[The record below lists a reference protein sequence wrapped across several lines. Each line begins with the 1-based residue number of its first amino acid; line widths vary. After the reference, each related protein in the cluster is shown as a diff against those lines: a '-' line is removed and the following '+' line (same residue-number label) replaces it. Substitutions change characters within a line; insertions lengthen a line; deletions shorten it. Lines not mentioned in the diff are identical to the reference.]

1 MTPFTTT
8 HPTSRARGSAS
19 AGVAL
24 ACSALV
30 LLGACGRRGDENEAS
45 APFSRG
51 AMSDSAAARERSVRA
66 RVAGDTTSE
75 PVRVPITVAGVN
87 APPTRMP
94 IPAVDE
100 GPEIL
105 AVQVM
110 LDRSRF
116 STGALDGIWGE
127 NTRKAVQ
134 WFQRAHHLDTTG
146 IVDETTLGRLRESAG
161 EGALVGSYRVTAD
174 DVEGPFTPIPSDVY
188 DQARLDCLCYRSPRE
203 MLAER
208 FHAAPELLDA
218 LNPGVDLS
226 RPAAGTT
233 IAVPAVRPFLLGEL
247 ETDSTIRSNIAEI
260 VISKRHFWLQARDA
274 EGRIVFH
281 FPSVLGSAYD
291 PSPTGEFA
299 VERVAWRPPFHYQPT
314 LFHEVPDDE
323 PEALLPA
330 GPNSP
335 VGVVWMA
342 LTKPHYG
349 IHGTSS
355 PNSVGHT
362 SSHGCVRLTNWDA
375 ATLGRWVAPGTPV
388 HFVE

>member
-1 MTPFTTT
+1 M
-8 HPTSRARGSAS
+8 A
-19 AGVAL
+19 
-24 ACSALV
+24 
-30 LLGACGRRGDENEAS
+30 
-45 APFSRG
+45 
-51 AMSDSAAARERSVRA
+51 DSAAARERSVRA
-66 RVAGDTTSE
+66 RVAGDTTAE
-75 PVRVPITVAGVN
+75 PIRIPITVSETN

-146 IVDETTLGRLRESAG
+146 IVDEPTLARLRESAG
-161 EGALVGSYRVTAD
+161 DGALVVSYEVTAE
-174 DVEGPFTPIPSDVY
+174 DVEGPFTAIPSDVY
-188 DQARLDCLCYRSPRE
+188 DQERLDCLCYRSPRE

-208 FHAAPELLDA
+208 FHSSPELLDA
-218 LNPGVDLS
+218 LNPGVALGAV
-226 RPAAGTT
+226 RAGTT
-233 IAVPAVRPFLLGEL
+233 IAVPAVRPFLLADL
-247 ETDSTIRSNIAEI
+247 ATDSATRSNIAEI
-260 VISKRHFWLQARDA
+260 VISKSHFWLQARDA

-291 PSPTGEFA
+291 PSPTGEFR

-314 LFHEVPDDE
+314 LFHEVPDSE
-323 PEALLPA
+323 PEALLPP

-342 LTKPHYG
+342 LSKPHYG
-349 IHGTSS
+349 IHGTAS
-355 PNSVGHT
+355 PHTVGHT

-375 ATLGRWVAPGTPV
+375 AMLGRYVTAGTPV
-388 HFVE
+388 HFVD